1 MATLALLIGLA
12 TLASSAATIAAATS
26 VSTNTI
32 TATPSLSAVSYSYT
46 FTVTTSTTVWSAP
59 SFATDSPIPAC
70 SDTMCPALNGKYCV
84 DAGGDKYGILCNI
97 QFSGMVITNSG
108 KKLLMERIPG
118 EADGPMSDIAKRTY
132 AGSFDNCAEFCD
144 EYDDPSAP
152 CMDVAYHDGYCKSYG
167 TITGTFSLAGGI
179 AAVR

>member
-12 TLASSAATIAAATS
+12 TLASSAATI
-26 VSTNTI
+26 
-32 TATPSLSAVSYSYT
+32 
-46 FTVTTSTTVWSAP
+46 
-59 SFATDSPIPAC
+59 
-70 SDTMCPALNGKYCV
+70 ALNGKYCV

-108 KKLLMERIPG
+108 KKTLMERIPG

-132 AGSFDNCAEFCD
+132 AGSFDNCVEFCD
-144 EYDDPSAP
+144 EYEDPSAP

-167 TITGTFSLAGGI
+167 TITGTFPWR
-179 AAVR
+179 AVLLL